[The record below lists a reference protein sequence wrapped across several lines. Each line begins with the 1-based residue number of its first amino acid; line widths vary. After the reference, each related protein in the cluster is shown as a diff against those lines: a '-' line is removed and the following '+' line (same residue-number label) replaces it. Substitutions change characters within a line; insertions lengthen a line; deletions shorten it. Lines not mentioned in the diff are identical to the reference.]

1 MRRRRGRCGSFFFL
15 VKVGGGGGVGG
26 GVGVWV
32 GVALGGGG
40 VGGGGAGVVVVVA
53 VVGVH
58 MAALHGVRRAYGM
71 LSPLRCAFGGSER
84 RRRKKSG
91 DELFLL
97 FFLDL
102 ENVSFVFRFPKKQ
115 LTGRVV
121 DANRLLAGT
130 AARGDAPKGLA
141 RAAERKLVFCFGFS
155 IVMVMGSTTAEP

>member
-1 MRRRRGRCGSFFFL
+1 MRRRRGRCGSFFFFYSA
-15 VKVGGGGGVGG
+15 GGGGV
-26 GVGVWV
+26 
-32 GVALGGGG
+32 LER
-40 VGGGGAGVVVVVA
+40 GAKKKKKKRNKG
-53 VVGVH
+53 H
-58 MAALHGVRRAYGM
+58 KKK
-71 LSPLRCAFGGSER
+71 R

-121 DANRLLAGT
+121 DAKRLLAGT